1 MVENTL
7 QHLIYGTVVIDD
19 QATDSTTVL
28 AITDGL
34 SPEDA
39 IGMLNPLPI
48 TPLPLDDVEK
58 SQAVAYVTLD
68 TPEIKQY
75 GLLRTHFQNK
85 KQALPVQQ
93 LIILPDA
100 VMNVTYN
107 LDALLSLIDKPI
119 PSYTVSHAPLDLLTL
134 ESSSAQS
141 IDKMVTIIKSLLDD
155 IANGNFRL
163 LLTILELAIEQKIVI
178 CNFPK
183 SNSKRLALI
192 KGLRLLIPVVSRKFL
207 TFTTNTDTLTASL
220 PIVTFS
226 DAEGD
231 VDVVRFDWQNPQ
243 LETIELDHPYTTQLL
258 SSWDDDVIALV
269 TLIKRFDEIA
279 QAVPTTEQADL
290 SAMLTSVAERH
301 ENDVNAMNGNT
312 VSVDDILNALN
323 SSVPMS
329 QELQTAYMVLL
340 LEDNFQSR
348 DTQTAK
354 IIADELDGNTT
365 LDTSLTAFFETAIEE
380 QPDAVYAFIR
390 KHLSSSEDE
399 INPKWLTRLHHS
411 AKASIQ
417 IAVES
422 KSAET
427 IRSWLTL
434 IAREPLRYE
443 LSNILSDAIVS
454 AQPYTADSPELAQ
467 ELLTLAVKRQPD
479 LIDRLLADENLTNAL
494 SETAKLGVLDFDAT
508 AIETLSS
515 ESRELFLLALHRSIE
530 AHHSSVT
537 SSGIRALWQI
547 HTQQQTN
554 TLPPQFRPLL
564 LIQGLVEQP
573 KSFVNG
579 AVGTLLTL
587 MLADEKQDDLF
598 FQLIPALAE
607 QDLFADTLAQSLEQS
622 GRSNEDI
629 LQILSTLLSNEWVSA
644 QVVVDV
650 LSTLLTNRNWSEESL
665 ALIEQLSRVMT
676 QYPDTVALTGVL
688 WQLAER
694 SALQKNEQMLKVS
707 LRRLLDAF
715 GEMVAEAQIVESI
728 QRLRKES
735 QWSVNG
741 RNTLVKWWRAYTHEL
756 GTGQLQKI
764 DKLLD
769 GKRSLEDL
777 RAIVQTSI
785 AMRRIIGNR
794 TLEEFSEAVTITYNL
809 LQALSE
815 GFDPNDK
822 LVDST
827 TIRNEIDAR
836 TQELPVELRPVLSTN
851 LKELA
856 QIVTTLSENR
866 SKPSLIRSDDSVER
880 QLVKGEQEPQS
891 ALDVMRWLS
900 GYLDGVQKDDPP
912 AE

>member
-7 QHLIYGTVVIDD
+7 HHLIYGTVVIDN
-19 QATDSTTVL
+19 QSTDSTTVL

-34 SPEDA
+34 NPEDA
-39 IGMLNPLPI
+39 TRKLEQIPI
-48 TPLPLDDVEK
+48 TPLPFDDAEK
-58 SQAVAYVTLD
+58 SQAVAYVTLESSD
-68 TPEIKQY
+68 IKQY
-75 GLLRTHFQNK
+75 GLVRTHFQNK
-85 KQALPVQQ
+85 SQALPVQE
-93 LIILPDA
+93 LIVLPNA
-100 VMNVTYN
+100 VMNETHN
-107 LDALLSLIDKPI
+107 LDALLNLINKPI
-119 PSYTVSHAPLDLLTL
+119 QTYHVSHAPLELVTI
-134 ESSSAQS
+134 EPSSEQS
-141 IDKMVTIIKSLLDD
+141 VDKMVTIIKSLLDD
-155 IANGNFRL
+155 IANGDFRL
-163 LLTILELAIEQKIVI
+163 LLTILELAITQKIVI
-178 CNFPK
+178 SNFPK

-220 PIVTFS
+220 PMVTFS
-226 DAEGD
+226 EAETDTDASCL
-231 VDVVRFDWQNPQ
+231 DWQNPQ
-243 LETIELDHPYTTQLL
+243 LDTIELSHPYIMQLL

-269 TLIKRFDEIA
+269 TLIKRLDEIA
-279 QAVPTTEQADL
+279 KATEVSDL
-290 SAMLTSVAERH
+290 SSMLTNVALRH
-301 ENDVNAMNGNT
+301 ENDVKALHGDD
-312 VSVDDILNALN
+312 VSVENILSALS
-323 SSVPMS
+323 SSVPITP
-329 QELQTAYMVLL
+329 ELRTAYMILL

-365 LDTSLTAFFETAIEE
+365 LDESLTPFFETSIEE

-390 KHLSSSEDE
+390 KHLNASEDDVSE
-399 INPKWLTRLHHS
+399 KWLTRLHES
-411 AKASIQ
+411 AEASIK
-417 IAVES
+417 IAIES
-422 KSAET
+422 NSAET

-443 LSNILSDAIVS
+443 LGDILNEGIIS
-454 AQPYTADSPELAQ
+454 AQPYSADSPELAQ
-467 ELLTLAVKRQPD
+467 ELLILAVKRQPD
-479 LIDRLLADENLTNAL
+479 LIDTLLADENLTNAL
-494 SETAKLGVLDFDAT
+494 SDTVKSAVLNYDAT
-508 AIETLSS
+508 AIEAVSA

-530 AHHSSVT
+530 AEHSSVT

-547 HTQQQTN
+547 HTQHQTN

-573 KSFVNG
+573 ESFING

-587 MLADEKQDDLF
+587 MLADKNQDELF

-607 QDLFADTLAQSLEQS
+607 QDVIAETLAQSLEQS
-622 GRSNEDI
+622 GRSNDDI
-629 LQILSTLLSNEWVSA
+629 LQILSTVLSNEWVSA

-694 SALQKNEQMLKVS
+694 SAIQKNEQMLKVS
-707 LRRLLDAF
+707 QRRLLDTL
-715 GEMVAEAQIVESI
+715 GELVAEGQIVESI
-728 QRLRKES
+728 QRLRKET
-735 QWSVNG
+735 QWSANG
-741 RNTLVKWWRAYTHEL
+741 RTSLIKWWRSFAREQ

-769 GKRSLEDL
+769 GKRPLEDL

-794 TLEEFSEAVTITYNL
+794 SLEEFSEAVATTYDL

-836 TQELPVELRPVLSTN
+836 NEELPVELRPVLSTN

-900 GYLDGVQKDDPP
+900 GYLDGVQKDDISTD
-912 AE
+912 